1 MSLGYKF
8 RRWSTVAA
16 MLFPLIVQANPDA
29 GKFYFIAGS
38 ALIYPDLSYDD
49 PTVTLDKKIPVLGKL
64 LKGNKTAIPGTAID
78 IPDISLI
85 GGSLGYQITE
95 RFAIE
100 AVAGIPGS
108 IDFIGG
114 GLLAPLGHF
123 AEFKT
128 GEFIPLLFNILYRPF
143 PNQAFR
149 PYVGAGPALA
159 WIRKAD
165 VTNPLV
171 DNVLSLEFPQL
182 NWGWGVQAGVQLDVT
197 DQWFM
202 RLDAKY
208 LRVYVDEINLKIRA
222 LDQSLNIVI
231 PNGEMSMPLLSFG
244 IGRTF

>member
-1 MSLGYKF
+1 MYRVYQLGQL
-8 RRWSTVAA
+8 WAVIAL
-16 MLFPLIVQANPDA
+16 LFPLIVQANPDA

-64 LKGNKTAIPGTAID
+64 LKGNKTVIPGTAID
-78 IPDISLI
+78 IPDIALI

-95 RFAIE
+95 QFAVE

-108 IDFIGG
+108 IDFVGG

-128 GEFIPLLFNILYRPF
+128 GEFIPLLFNVLYRPF
-143 PNQAFR
+143 PNQACR

-171 DNVLSLEFPQL
+171 GDVLSLEFPQV
-182 NWGWGVQAGVQLDVT
+182 NWGWGVQAGIQVDVT
-197 DQWFM
+197 DKWFM

-222 LDQSLNIVI
+222 LNQSLDIAI
-231 PNGEMSMPLLSFG
+231 PNGEMSMPLFSFG